1 MGMHAHH
8 LSTEK
13 PEVGGLHVHSYP
25 ELHIETLSQ
34 TPRGKKKIF
43 LDCLYYLTKQMA
55 Q

>member
-13 PEVGGLHVHSYP
+13 PEIGGSHVQSYP

-34 TPRGKKKIF
+34 NTKRKKKIV
-43 LDCLYYLTKQMA
+43 LDCL
-55 Q
+55 